1 MKNLFTLAITVIA
14 IVFSASAQSQTKS
27 PKLENSLLWEV
38 SGNGLAKSSYLY
50 GTIHMIC
57 AADYFVTEK
66 TKKAFEVSDK
76 LVLEVNL
83 SDVKELTDM
92 QQLALGKEPL
102 DKKLTP
108 EQLSTLDGILRK
120 SAGMNI
126 QQVNSLSLVSVMSLI
141 FMKTYGCEDLKVYEL
156 EFIEKAKKRN
166 IEVAGLETVKSQF
179 EILENA
185 YTNEEMIDMLVEA
198 VKEGS
203 NPLVGNY
210 KAEDIDAIY
219 KNTTSEKLMNERNKK
234 MMLDARNGN
243 WVKQM
248 PELMKK
254 QSVFFAVGAAHL
266 GGEEG
271 VINLLRKAGYK
282 VEPVMN

>member
-1 MKNLFTLAITVIA
+1 MKNLFTLVITVIT
-14 IVFSASAQSQTKS
+14 IIFSGSAQSQTKS
-27 PKLENSLLWEV
+27 PKLEDSLLWEV

-57 AADYFVTEK
+57 EADYFVSEK
-66 TKKAFEVSDK
+66 TKKALDAADQ

-83 SDVKELTDM
+83 SDEKELANM

-108 EQLSTLDGILRK
+108 EQLSTLDGILK
-120 SAGMNI
+120 ESTGMNI

-141 FMKTYGCEDLKVYEL
+141 FMKTFGCADLKFYEL
-156 EFIEKAKKRN
+156 EFIKQAKKRPME
-166 IEVAGLETVKSQF
+166 IGGLESIKSQF

-185 YTNEEMIDMLVEA
+185 YTNDEMIVMLEEA
-198 VKEGS
+198 VKEGAS
-203 NPLVGNY
+203 PLVGNY
-210 KAEDIDAIY
+210 KSENIEAIF
-219 KNTTSEKLMNERNKK
+219 KNTTSEKLMNQRNR
-234 MMLDARNGN
+234 MAMLDTRNGN

-266 GGEEG
+266 AGEEG

-282 VEPVMN
+282 VKPVMN